1 MIETTNTDVT
11 AALGNSARRDAFT
24 LIELLV
30 VIAIIAILA
39 AMLLPALAKAKDK
52 AKRINCVSNLKQIG
66 VAINI
71 YATDNNDSAVVTP
84 ENANYVDAE
93 TGIVTGSRAGSAL
106 WDVPKM
112 AADALTQNGGKRVI
126 LYCPGYNAGIGNANF
141 WWSFNGGAQDYRVTG
156 YCFLMERK
164 DARGGRPAP
173 IIRPYPRAF
182 VSKLSQAVTNILSI
196 SDTELVA
203 DVTISEGTGTPNDK
217 WIDVTSANLGQIIDG
232 KTFTGFRPSHMS
244 GPKPQGGNIL
254 YQDTH
259 VSWKPFN
266 KMVCAVDWSNARHW
280 WW

>member
-1 MIETTNTDVT
+1 M
-11 AALGNSARRDAFT
+11 R
-24 LIELLV
+24 
-30 VIAIIAILA
+30 
-39 AMLLPALAKAKDK
+39 
-52 AKRINCVSNLKQIG
+52 
-66 VAINI
+66 
-71 YATDNNDSAVVTP
+71 AVV
-84 ENANYVDAE
+84 
-93 TGIVTGSRAGSAL
+93 
-106 WDVPKM
+106 
-112 AADALTQNGGKRVI
+112 
-126 LYCPGYNAGIGNANF
+126 
-141 WWSFNGGAQDYRVTG
+141 AQ
-156 YCFLMERK
+156 
-164 DARGGRPAP
+164 PP

>member
-1 MIETTNTDVT
+1 MHNDMTTSPSKF
-11 AALGNSARRDAFT
+11 AKCRAFT

-30 VIAIIAILA
+30 VIAIIAVLA

-71 YATDNNDSAVVTP
+71 YATDNNDSAIVTP
-84 ENANYVDAE
+84 ENLNYVDAE
-93 TGIVTGSRAGSAL
+93 TGIMTGSRAGSAL

-112 AADALTQNGGKRVI
+112 AADALTQNGGKRNI

-141 WWSFNGGAQDYRVTG
+141 WWSFNGGAQDYRVAG
-156 YCFLMERK
+156 YSFLMERN
-164 DARGGRPAP
+164 DARVGRVAP
-173 IIRPYPRAF
+173 IIRPFPRAF
-182 VSKLSQAVTNILSI
+182 VNKLSKAVTNSLSI

-203 DVTISEGTGTPNDK
+203 DVTISEGSGTPNDK
-217 WIDVTSANLGQIIDG
+217 WIDVVSANAGNVIDG
-232 KTFTGFRPSHMS
+232 KLFNGFRPSHMN
-244 GPKPQGGNIL
+244 GPKPQGGNIM

-259 VSWKPFN
+259 VSWKPFS
-266 KMVCAVDWSNARHW
+266 KMVCAVDWSNSRHW

>member
-141 WWSFNGGAQDYRVTG
+141 WWSFNGGAGLSRDWLLFPHGTQRCARWSPSPRSSVLIHAPS
-156 YCFLMERK
+156 FQSFRK
-164 DARGGRPAP
+164 P
-173 IIRPYPRAF
+173 
-182 VSKLSQAVTNILSI
+182 
-196 SDTELVA
+196 
-203 DVTISEGTGTPNDK
+203 
-217 WIDVTSANLGQIIDG
+217 
-232 KTFTGFRPSHMS
+232 
-244 GPKPQGGNIL
+244 
-254 YQDTH
+254 
-259 VSWKPFN
+259 
-266 KMVCAVDWSNARHW
+266 
-280 WW
+280 

>member
-173 IIRPYPRAF
+173 DHPSLSTRLRFKAF
-182 VSKLSQAVTNILSI
+182 ASR
-196 SDTELVA
+196 
-203 DVTISEGTGTPNDK
+203 DK
-217 WIDVTSANLGQIIDG
+217 YFIHQ
-232 KTFTGFRPSHMS
+232 
-244 GPKPQGGNIL
+244 
-254 YQDTH
+254 
-259 VSWKPFN
+259 
-266 KMVCAVDWSNARHW
+266 RHRIGC
-280 WW
+280 